1 MTMDEETIVI
11 VSGLPRSGTS
21 MMMKMLEKGGLE
33 VLTDKVREP
42 DEDNPKGY
50 YEYERVKELPEE
62 TGWLEDAKGK
72 VVKVLGE
79 LIKHVPEGYDYKVI
93 FMEREIDEVVE
104 SQEKMLKRKGMDT
117 GERSKEEMKRTLTE
131 YSRILKRR
139 MNSHPDM
146 DVLYV
151 SYNDIV
157 SFPKPVIES
166 ISVFLGGSLDTDKMM
181 SVIDECLYRNRAE

>member
-1 MTMDEETIVI
+1 MTMYEETIVI